1 MPPGNRLEFRYFIG
15 RGSTGAAWLSS
26 ARAVGCSLQWGNE
39 RNPCRMLNCSYG
51 TPRFYIGGKR
61 GRRQVSMALMSRAT
75 HMLQWSRQWVAKRKR
90 GANPIKRLLSG
101 DWGLK
106 LALMNAE
113 LVVIADQQCRGE
125 YVLGSCTHRPSSQQ
139 SWGYPNLACC
149 GGR

>member
-1 MPPGNRLEFRYFIG
+1 MKCR
-15 RGSTGAAWLSS
+15 TGVAWLSS

-39 RNPCRMLNCSYG
+39 RNPCPVLNIHG
-51 TPRFYIGGKR
+51 GLPRLAGRKQ

-75 HMLQWSRQWVAKRKR
+75 HMLQWSRQRVAKRKR

-139 SWGYPNLACC
+139 SWGYPNPACLFTMAF
-149 GGR
+149 